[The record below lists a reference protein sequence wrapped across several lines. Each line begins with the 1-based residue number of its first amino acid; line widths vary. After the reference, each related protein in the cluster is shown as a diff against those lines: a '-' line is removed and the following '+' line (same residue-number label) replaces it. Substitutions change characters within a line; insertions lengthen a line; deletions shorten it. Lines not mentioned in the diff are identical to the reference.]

1 MWGRAAPTQFRGKAS
16 AKKQIT
22 PPRKGFRKKADKK
35 APAGGQPAKRHP
47 QAPNPQLNLSG
58 TGTFSTTAIKI
69 RSAEIPFI
77 LASGLGVMR
86 CASTGSTMRCT
97 SSGRM

>member
-35 APAGGQPAKRHP
+35 APAGGQPDKKDTPKAPAGGQPDKKADKAPRALSP
-47 QAPNPQLNLSG
+47 QKKES
-58 TGTFSTTAIKI
+58 
-69 RSAEIPFI
+69 SA
-77 LASGLGVMR
+77 
-86 CASTGSTMRCT
+86 
-97 SSGRM
+97 